1 MSSKGYI
8 KKGSSKKAEEELQKQ
23 LEEFVKCSQDIHY
36 FATHYCF
43 TAKKTKDNYGQQN
56 IQVVL
61 YPEYGYLKKLLMSIN
76 ETGNTI
82 DEKSRQVMWSWSAM
96 IDSLWNLI
104 FTSNYSEKVI
114 SRKEILV
121 DDGGAAS
128 TIDSLFGRIRFMY
141 DRLPSFLKPPLE
153 FSTLKITNKA
163 TSSYIKGESSNAFAG
178 RGGSYTKV
186 KVDEASFIDNG
197 ESIFAS
203 IRPAC
208 PTNIKLGSTPN
219 GKGNFFARLRFD
231 KDSGFH
237 VNTWHWKD
245 NPDYSQEWFEEST
258 RGYTEEQ
265 IAREYEI
272 DYSGSVSGRV
282 YWNFDGIT
290 QVKKL
295 SYNKLLPLYVSLDPG
310 IADPTAIIWLQKHPT
325 TNEVYV
331 IEEFQTNN
339 KPMDWYADLI
349 KSKYNNNYQEI
360 ICDPAGKQRSVT
372 KESVYSLFI
381 KKGLRLSFPWQVD
394 FANRIEITRQVIPS
408 LYVDKRCTLFLDAL
422 NNYRFPTNDVGEPIS
437 EKPLHDR
444 YSHIM
449 SAFEFFCLKV
459 RPIQAEGWRRL

>member
-1 MSSKGYI
+1 MSSDNYI
-8 KKGSSKKAEEELQKQ
+8 KKGSSRQAENEIQKQ
-23 LEEFVKCSQDIHY
+23 LEEFVKCSQDIWY
-36 FATHYCF
+36 FATKYCY
-43 TAKKTKDNYGQQN
+43 TAKKVKDAYGQET
-56 IQVVL
+56 IKIEL
-61 YPEYGYLKKLLMSIN
+61 YPEYPYLKKLLKSLN
-76 ETGNTI
+76 ESGNTI

-104 FTSNYSEKVI
+104 FTQNYSEKVI

-121 DDGGAAS
+121 DDGGAAN
-128 TIDSLFGRIRFMY
+128 TTDSLFGRIRFMY
-141 DRLPSFLKPPLE
+141 DHLPSFLKAPLE
-153 FSTLKITNKA
+153 FSSLKITNKA
-163 TSSYIKGESSNAFAG
+163 TSSFIKGESSNAFAG
-178 RGGSYTKV
+178 RGGSYNKV

-208 PTNIKLGSTPN
+208 PNNIKLGSTPN

-231 KDSGFH
+231 KSSGFT
-237 VNTWHWKD
+237 VNTWHWKE
-245 NPDYSQEWFEEST
+245 NPQYTQEWFDDAT

-282 YWNFDGIT
+282 YWNFDSIKN
-290 QVKKL
+290 VRRMN
-295 SYNKLLPLYVSLDPG
+295 YNKLLPLYCSIDPG
-310 IADPTAIIWLQKHPT
+310 IADPTAIIWLQKHPM
-325 TNEVYV
+325 TNEVYL

-339 KPMDWYADLI
+339 KPMDFYADLI

-372 KESVYSLFI
+372 KESVYTLFL
-381 KKGLRLSFPWQVD
+381 KKGLRLTFPWQVD
-394 FANRIEITRQVIPS
+394 FPNRIEITRQVMPS
-408 LYVDKRCTLFLDAL
+408 LYVDSKCTLFLDAV
-422 NNYRFPTNDVGEPIS
+422 NNYRFPTNDVGEPIG

-449 SAFEFFCLKV
+449 SAFEYFCIKV
-459 RPIQAEGWRRL
+459 RPILGEGWKRI